1 MDINEH
7 IKKISYL
14 LAVNDSYDNL
24 LKEIDDLIN
33 VYSDNE
39 KLYELK
45 SKALYFSQKYDI
57 CLEFCEKALIIFPNN
72 IKIMLDKAECL
83 FQENKYQASYEIVNR
98 ILIIDKNNKEAKDLK
113 KLLKS
118 FLSNSFGERVFNNNF
133 CNCFFEILNSKDFYK
148 LIGIVIIL
156 LFVYYSPSSESM
168 FCNSDYKC
176 TYKRTYFNL
185 YNVEKTYNISKN
197 SFMSAKIKDYYIN
210 NKFNT
215 TGYHSYPI
223 IIDNS
228 AEISPFI
235 YYYSSGDT
243 QKNAMQKLNNEI
255 NIFDN
260 YVKNPDNNY
269 LIEMDINPFIFYSKY
284 IFFII
289 FLFLSFLHY
298 KKTFGDKNS

>member
-118 FLSNSFGERVFNNNF
+118 FLSIPQQKERT
-133 CNCFFEILNSKDFYK
+133 L
-148 LIGIVIIL
+148 
-156 LFVYYSPSSESM
+156 P
-168 FCNSDYKC
+168 
-176 TYKRTYFNL
+176 
-185 YNVEKTYNISKN
+185 
-197 SFMSAKIKDYYIN
+197 
-210 NKFNT
+210 
-215 TGYHSYPI
+215 
-223 IIDNS
+223 
-228 AEISPFI
+228 
-235 YYYSSGDT
+235 
-243 QKNAMQKLNNEI
+243 
-255 NIFDN
+255 
-260 YVKNPDNNY
+260 
-269 LIEMDINPFIFYSKY
+269 
-284 IFFII
+284 
-289 FLFLSFLHY
+289 
-298 KKTFGDKNS
+298 